1 MAMSIR
7 ELGLDYLYPGSHL
20 VDQPGWNFE
29 WSFRSEICRRAEDPS
44 FLPRLAR
51 LESPTVRS
59 MLSVCR
65 GRPIESI
72 SHPRDSDI
80 IQNTQPTH
88 LQYTGSV
95 SPARLSIS
103 TVVFT
108 EPELSFESSA
118 SSSLGTLQKASEKG
132 LVVKHLKVTVAGSR
146 TLHAQSMPPE
156 SDWGLLWVIR
166 IPEKGGCE
174 HLESLHIA
182 FDPPLPNKHINRE
195 QLAIEKAVEL
205 GLPNLAYAVVG
216 SPGVEWRKR
225 IGTHTGSVSD
235 HLPDWTPRPNRGGHK
250 VHYWW
255 LRRSGISL
263 AKVPKDALRGVIVQL
278 RDIMLTRWGDGL
290 IPSIEELQKS
300 LKHNLIQRRTK

>member
-1 MAMSIR
+1 MATSIR

-59 MLSVCR
+59 VLSVCR
-65 GRPIESI
+65 GRPIELI
-72 SHPRDSDI
+72 SHPRDADFT
-80 IQNTQPTH
+80 QNPLPTYIH
-88 LQYTGSV
+88 PDGV
-95 SPARLSIS
+95 SAARLSIS
-103 TVVFT
+103 TVVST
-108 EPELSFESSA
+108 EPEPSFESSA
-118 SSSLGTLQKASEKG
+118 SSSLVLRKASEKG

-156 SDWGLLWVIR
+156 SDWGLLWVLR

-205 GLPNLAYAVVG
+205 GLPNLTYAVVG
-216 SPGVEWRKR
+216 SPEIEWRKR
-225 IGTHTGSVSD
+225 IGAYTGSVSD

-263 AKVPKDALRGVIVQL
+263 VQVSKDALRGVIVRL
-278 RDIMLTRWGDGL
+278 RDIMLTRWDDGL
-290 IPSIEELQKS
+290 VPSIEELQKS
-300 LKHNLIQRRTK
+300 LKHNLLQKNTK